1 MVERVGWGTDRLCA
15 LAPGDEI
22 RLLGPLGRGFSPPGE
37 GKTLI
42 VGGGVGLAPLHFLAA
57 SMDRMGRPYV
67 FLAGVTSRNKYVP
80 ALAAMNGEVEIISD
94 DGSIGTLGLVCD
106 STGPRLDRE
115 GFARVCTCGPEPM
128 MASVAREAEV
138 RGVPCEVSLD
148 SRMACGIGACRG
160 CVKAGSGGRNLC
172 VCTDGPVFDSR
183 DVLWNAI

>member
-1 MVERVGWGTDRLCA
+1 
-15 LAPGDEI
+15 
-22 RLLGPLGRGFSPPGE
+22 
-37 GKTLI
+37 
-42 VGGGVGLAPLHFLAA
+42 
-57 SMDRMGRPYV
+57 
-67 FLAGVTSRNKYVP
+67 
-80 ALAAMNGEVEIISD
+80 
-94 DGSIGTLGLVCD
+94 LGLVCD
-106 STGPRLDRE
+106 STGPRLDGE

-172 VCTDGPVFDSR
+172 VCTDGPVFDSG